1 MTGSS
6 SRRRPARL
14 PAAAD
19 LDDELGR
26 IAAMTI
32 DELRS
37 LWREARGREPPEAL
51 TKDLIARALAHFL
64 QDERL
69 GGLKPQLRKLLASF
83 SGKGQVPMRH
93 LKVGSIIVREYQGK
107 GHEVMIV
114 PDGFCWQGTVYASLS
129 TIARKITGT
138 SWNGPRFFG
147 LRGGD
152 PAPSTAAAREPTQP
166 TKKTLDDSKSIQSS
180 PSAPAQRVA
189 ADAAVTPR
197 ASRAASRSVAASG
210 TLGSNERQRARP

>member
-1 MTGSS
+1 MTGAYSC
-6 SRRRPARL
+6 RRPARL

-19 LDDELGR
+19 LDVELGR

-32 DELRS
+32 DELRD
-37 LWREARGREPPEAL
+37 LWREARGREPPAAL

-69 GGLKPQLRKLLASF
+69 GGLKPQLRKLLASL
-83 SGKGQVPMRH
+83 SAKSAAPMRH
-93 LKVGSIIVREYQGK
+93 IKAGSVIVREYQGK
-107 GHEVMIV
+107 VHEVTIV
-114 PDGFCWQGTVYASLS
+114 PDGFCWRGKVYASLS
-129 TIARKITGT
+129 TIARKITST

-147 LRGGD
+147 LRGGE

-166 TKKTLDDSKSIQSS
+166 RKKTLDDSKSIQSS

-189 ADAAVTPR
+189 ADTAITTR